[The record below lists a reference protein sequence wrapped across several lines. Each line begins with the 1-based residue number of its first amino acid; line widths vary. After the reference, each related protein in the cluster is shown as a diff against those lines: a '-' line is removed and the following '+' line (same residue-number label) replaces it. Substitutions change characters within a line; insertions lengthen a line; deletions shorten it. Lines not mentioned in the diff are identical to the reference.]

1 MEKTDTRTHHGDDP
15 SEGIRDI
22 LRAPLLV
29 HPNPE
34 RPRVALLLQQ
44 CAQVVLLL
52 SCELVVLV
60 AILLLELEESVGL
73 SRLRICRLL
82 KLQNTGTIKAW

>member
-22 LRAPLLV
+22 LRVPLLV

-34 RPRVALLLQQ
+34 QPRVTLLLQQ

-52 SCELVVLV
+52 SCELVVLM

-82 KLQNTGTIKAW
+82 KLQNTGTIKVW